1 MEWVYIILNIILF
14 LFTILVIKKFLPSYF
29 EEKAKNLAT
38 KQDIEIITLPFSE
51 IPNFIKNNNLDL
63 TTKMQYKNFYIEKLL
78 EKYETKEKMI

>member
-38 KQDIEIITLPFSE
+38 KQDIEM
-51 IPNFIKNNNLDL
+51 DL
-63 TTKMQYKNFYIEKLL
+63 Y
-78 EKYETKEKMI
+78 

>member
-1 MEWVYIILNIILF
+1 MGLSDE
-14 LFTILVIKKFLPSYF
+14 LVANFNVEVELINNQHLDEF
-29 EEKAKNLAT
+29 E
-38 KQDIEIITLPFSE
+38 DIEIITLPFSE